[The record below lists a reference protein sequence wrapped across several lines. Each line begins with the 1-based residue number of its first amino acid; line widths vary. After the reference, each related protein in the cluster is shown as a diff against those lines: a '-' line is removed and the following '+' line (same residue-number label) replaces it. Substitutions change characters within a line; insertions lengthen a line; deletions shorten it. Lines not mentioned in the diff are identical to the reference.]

1 MQPSKQIIEPTL
13 PERDIKPTLPKMKLS
28 KRGTKLTLYE
38 RQGASLVEI
47 VVAIAL
53 ACILLLWTTIAYS
66 NISKNSVSLNDISTA
81 TILAEGQ
88 IEYLKTLDY
97 NALRSIPDSAPVTAF
112 SSNPAYGY
120 NYKNVSSST
129 NSDFYLLTLTIN
141 VYKMSNRSTS
151 IFSMDASFLR
161 RISDG
166 KDIGV

>member
-88 IEYLKTLDY
+88 IEYLKTLNY
-97 NALRSIPDSAPVTAF
+97 HALSSITNSSSVVAF
-112 SSNPAYGY
+112 PNNTYGY
-120 NYKNVSSST
+120 KYSNVSSST
-129 NSDFYLLTLTIN
+129 NSDVYLLTLTIN
-141 VYKMSNRSTS
+141 IYKMSNTSTS